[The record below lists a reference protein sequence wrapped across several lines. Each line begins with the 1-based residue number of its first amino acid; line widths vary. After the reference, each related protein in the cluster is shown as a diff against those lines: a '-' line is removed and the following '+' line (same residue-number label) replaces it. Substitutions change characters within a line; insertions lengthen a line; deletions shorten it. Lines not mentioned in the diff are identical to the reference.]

1 MIKQAGQLDRRVTIQ
16 KPVVAASNT
25 IDVETAFESRVSDDF
40 GQIDDACL
48 ASNINDL
55 GGVNSDPYGQAT
67 RDFELF
73 ANLWA
78 KVVERSG
85 SESEQSNQ
93 IVAVRKVDFFIRYNA
108 QINETFRVSYR
119 SRIYEIEA
127 IIHDESRDSFMKIE
141 TRLTD

>member
-1 MIKQAGQLDRRVTIQ
+1 MIKQAGQLDRRVVFQ
-16 KPVVAASNT
+16 SQASST
-25 IDVETAFESRVSDDF
+25 DAF
-40 GQIDDACL
+40 GQNVG
-48 ASNINDL
+48 SW
-55 GGVNSDPYGQAT
+55 SDT
-67 RDFELF
+67 LT
-73 ANLWA
+73 LWA